1 MWSGYGI
8 AQSSAHVL
16 PKRFELAC
24 CLGFSETG
32 QTAIEWSR
40 LRLEDLNPCCRRER
54 PVHGFPQVSE
64 KREFLSRLPFFLL
77 FPSSF

>member
-1 MWSGYGI
+1 MELRSNPLISYRNG
-8 AQSSAHVL
+8 SSW
-16 PKRFELAC
+16 C
-24 CLGFSETG
+24 CLGFSKTG
-32 QTAIEWSR
+32 QTAIER
-40 LRLEDLNPCCRRER
+40 LHLWLEDLSPCCRREK